1 MSSGHHHLQLAEAL
15 AGTFTVHLMDRRGRG
30 LSGPYRDD
38 HDIARDV
45 EDLEAVLAATGARNV
60 FAVSAG
66 ALIAMQAALTLPVIE
81 RLALFEPLLF
91 PDRVTGAR
99 VMARYDRELAEGK
112 VAAALATA
120 MKGAQLGPASLNAM
134 PHWLLTAM
142 TKGMESRMPEG
153 DYPSFTEL
161 AAALHYE
168 GHLITVMSDRPDAFR
183 DIRASVLL
191 IGGGKGSALLKNALA
206 RVAEAVP
213 DAARVELPGLDHSS
227 TWNKE
232 LRGDPEPVARVL
244 LGFLAPGDPGRAAQA
259 SAPPVTDLLAGM
271 IAVLAHLG
279 RPEDADLFRLAWCG
293 QAACERCPECKACDL
308 HSWAVAEDG
317 RDSTHA

>member
-1 MSSGHHHLQLAEAL
+1 MDASTLTELSLVSRDGTTIGYRRLGRGRGIVVVHGAMSSGYHHLQLAEAL
-15 AGTFTVHLMDRRGRG
+15 AGDFTVHLMDRRGRG
-30 LSGPYRDD
+30 LSGPYHDD

-66 ALIAMQAALTLPVIE
+66 ALIAMQAALTLPAIE
-81 RLALFEPLLF
+81 RLALYEPLLF
-91 PDRVTGAR
+91 PDRETGAR
-99 VMARYDRELAEGK
+99 VMERYDRELAQGK

-120 MKGAQLGPASLNAM
+120 MKGAQLGPAFLNAM

-142 TKGMESRMPEG
+142 TKGMASRTPEG
-153 DYPSFTEL
+153 DYPSFAEL

-168 GHLITVMSDRPDAFR
+168 GHLITEVSGRPDVFR

-191 IGGGKGSALLKNALA
+191 IGGGKSSALLKNALA

-213 DAARVELPGLDHSS
+213 DATRVELPGLDHSS

-244 LGFLAPGDPGRAAQA
+244 AEFFRAAV
-259 SAPPVTDLLAGM
+259 PAG
-271 IAVLAHLG
+271 
-279 RPEDADLFRLAWCG
+279 
-293 QAACERCPECKACDL
+293 
-308 HSWAVAEDG
+308 
-317 RDSTHA
+317 